1 MLQDCAGP
9 RGLAAS
15 AGAHG
20 LQFWA
25 AEKLTHVGTFM
36 NLPHYLP
43 WVDYRACGYYFDT
56 LGNVLAVLSG
66 IADEP
71 FAAEI
76 LAYGE
81 MVGIELPFPCRA
93 VDPVAY
99 PGGPDW
105 MDMYH
110 NFGLGRPHQYVN
122 GGGWPFI
129 GGLWVIALQWLGRLQ
144 AAQRVLRGLE
154 QAVCVPRGEDA
165 APDFAEWL
173 HAVSGRPGGR
183 TRQAWSAGGYL
194 GACAALNEGNDP
206 WQDYIVG

>member
-1 MLQDCAGP
+1 
-9 RGLAAS
+9 
-15 AGAHG
+15 
-20 LQFWA
+20 
-25 AEKLTHVGTFM
+25 M

-110 NFGLGRPHQYVN
+110 NFGVGRPHQYVN
-122 GGGWPFI
+122 GGCWP
-129 GGLWVIALQWLGRLQ
+129 GGLWVIALQWLGRPQ

-173 HAVSGRPGGR
+173 HAVSGWPGGR
-183 TRQAWSAGGYL
+183 TCQAWSAGGYL
-194 GACAALNEGNDP
+194 GACAALNEGNAP
-206 WQDYIVG
+206 W

>member
-1 MLQDCAGP
+1 MQGGDERGFTETFDQQVQGTRLLALHTGGAACVAGLCRAARP
-9 RGLAAS
+9 GAS

-56 LGNVLAVLSG
+56 LGNVLAILSG

-105 MDMYH
+105 MDMYR

-129 GGLWVIALQWLGRLQ
+129 GGLWVIALQ
-144 AAQRVLRGLE
+144 
-154 QAVCVPRGEDA
+154 
-165 APDFAEWL
+165 
-173 HAVSGRPGGR
+173 
-183 TRQAWSAGGYL
+183 
-194 GACAALNEGNDP
+194 
-206 WQDYIVG
+206 